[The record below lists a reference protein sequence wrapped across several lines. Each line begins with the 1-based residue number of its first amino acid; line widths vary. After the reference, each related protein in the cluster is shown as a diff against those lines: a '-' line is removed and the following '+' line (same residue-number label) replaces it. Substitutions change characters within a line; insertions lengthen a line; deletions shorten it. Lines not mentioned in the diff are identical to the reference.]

1 MLPIMSKSKLSR
13 YRNLLIYYIL
23 YIIFWFIITSIL
35 RIIIFPDGTPVALTR
50 FIPVDDVLT
59 ELILVFV
66 LILPISGIIGT
77 FLGGYILSPIIM
89 VFHKSFYRSSKFYGI
104 QSESNGK
111 KVKLLSSSIYTVLM
125 AINLSFYFLTPE
137 ILSTILEADVISDL
151 TNTLKIP
158 VFLRLLGQTILLILT
173 FGASTLLFS
182 PVWLLKDSGIIFTT
196 KEKVENSNETILIKS
211 IGEWFQTLLKGYA
224 GIGVILTYTLVIL
237 DSFTLYI
244 SNIGQPGNILN
255 IPSLI
260 LWLGLPFYLIFST
273 IPAVIVHDLIKKR
286 RINYIRK
293 IAEKIGIRDIAIVSF
308 ELKKPT
314 TKS

>member
-1 MLPIMSKSKLSR
+1 MTTSKIAK
-13 YRNLLIYYIL
+13 YRNLLILYFV
-23 YIIFWFIITSIL
+23 YIIFWIILTSIL
-35 RIIIFPDGTPVALTR
+35 RSLIFPDGTPVALTR
-50 FIPVDDVLT
+50 FIPVDDVLV

-77 FLGGYILSPIIM
+77 FFGGYILSPLIM
-89 VFHKSFYRSSKFYGI
+89 IFHKSFYRSSKFYGI
-104 QSESNGK
+104 QSEPNNK
-111 KVKLLSSSIYTVLM
+111 KVKLLIPSIYPVLM

-137 ILSTILEADVISDL
+137 IISVILDANVISDL
-151 TNTLKIP
+151 TVVMKIP

-196 KEKVENSNETILIKS
+196 KYKVENSNESLLIKS
-211 IGEWFQTLLKGYA
+211 IGEWFQTILKGYA
-224 GIGVILTYTLVIL
+224 GIGVILTYTIVIY
-237 DSFTLYI
+237 DFITLYI
-244 SNIGQPGNILN
+244 SNMGQPGNILN

-260 LWLGLPFYLIFST
+260 LWLGLPFYLVFST

-293 IAEKIGIRDIAIVSF
+293 IAEKIGIRDNAIVSF
-308 ELKKPT
+308 ELRNPN

>member
-1 MLPIMSKSKLSR
+1 MSESKLSR
-13 YRNLLIYYIL
+13 YRNLLISYVL
-23 YIIFWFIITSIL
+23 YIIFWFILTYFL
-35 RIIIFPDGTPVALTR
+35 RNIMFPDGTPVALTR
-50 FIPVDDVLT
+50 FIPVDDALV
-59 ELILVFV
+59 ELIMVFV
-66 LILPISGIIGT
+66 LILPISGVIGT
-77 FLGGYILSPIIM
+77 ILGGYIISPIIM

-104 QSESNGK
+104 QSELNSK
-111 KVKLLSSSIYTVLM
+111 KVKLLTPSIYAVLM

-137 ILSTILEADVISDL
+137 IISVILDSNVISDL
-151 TNTLKIP
+151 TIVMKIP

-173 FGASTLLFS
+173 FGASILLFS

-196 KEKVENSNETILIKS
+196 KEKVENSNEKLLIKS

-224 GIGVILTYTLVIL
+224 GIGVILTYTIVIY
-237 DSFTLYI
+237 DFITLYV

-286 RINYIRK
+286 RINYIKK
-293 IAEKIGIRDIAIVSF
+293 IAKKIGIRDDAIISF
-308 ELKKPT
+308 ELKKPDS
-314 TKS
+314 KS

>member
-1 MLPIMSKSKLSR
+1 M
-13 YRNLLIYYIL
+13 
-23 YIIFWFIITSIL
+23 
-35 RIIIFPDGTPVALTR
+35 FPDGTPVALTR
-50 FIPVDDVLT
+50 FIPVDDALV
-59 ELILVFV
+59 ELIMVFV
-66 LILPISGIIGT
+66 LILPISGVIGT
-77 FLGGYILSPIIM
+77 ILGGYIISPIIM

-104 QSESNGK
+104 QSELNSK
-111 KVKLLSSSIYTVLM
+111 KVKLLTPSIYAVLM

-137 ILSTILEADVISDL
+137 IISVILDSNVISDL
-151 TNTLKIP
+151 TIVMKIP

-173 FGASTLLFS
+173 FGASILLFS

-196 KEKVENSNETILIKS
+196 KEKVENSNEKLLIKS

-224 GIGVILTYTLVIL
+224 GIGVILTYTIVIY
-237 DSFTLYI
+237 DFITLYV

-286 RINYIRK
+286 RINYIKK
-293 IAEKIGIRDIAIVSF
+293 IAKKIGIRDDAIISF
-308 ELKKPT
+308 ELKKPDS
-314 TKS
+314 KS